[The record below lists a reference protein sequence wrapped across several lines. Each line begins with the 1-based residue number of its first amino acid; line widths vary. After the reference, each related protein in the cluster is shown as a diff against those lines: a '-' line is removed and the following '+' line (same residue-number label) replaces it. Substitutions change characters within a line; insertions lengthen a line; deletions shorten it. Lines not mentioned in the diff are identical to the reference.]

1 MSVSYCREQP
11 TGRNNAPCPSLN
23 NSFVLSPPVLRH
35 LKTQQSRGHC
45 PTVATI
51 EQKHGGHN
59 WCDLLTVNLC
69 QHLRLLIKSWNDC
82 TSLHKAI
89 SGNEQQMRF
98 KWQHS
103 ARLPDRTHHQHRDYG
118 TACLSAATVVIS
130 TSVAGR
136 CSNRHVGGDLLL
148 PVCHLERP
156 SALHQ
161 KIRSIHSN
169 FHYDCHVLSGG
180 NLPESGQA
188 YPLSAIWKIWQPPD
202 NGN

>member
-1 MSVSYCREQP
+1 M
-11 TGRNNAPCPSLN
+11 
-23 NSFVLSPPVLRH
+23 
-35 LKTQQSRGHC
+35 
-45 PTVATI
+45 
-51 EQKHGGHN
+51 
-59 WCDLLTVNLC
+59 
-69 QHLRLLIKSWNDC
+69 IKSWNDC

-118 TACLSAATVVIS
+118 TACLSAATV
-130 TSVAGR
+130 AGR

-180 NLPESGQA
+180 NLPEIGQA
-188 YPLSAIWKIWQPPD
+188 YPPECDLENLATTRQRELMRPFSQRQMDRRAVLLPDLSLAASDFLRTLPIIRA
-202 NGN
+202 NAATAMRSA